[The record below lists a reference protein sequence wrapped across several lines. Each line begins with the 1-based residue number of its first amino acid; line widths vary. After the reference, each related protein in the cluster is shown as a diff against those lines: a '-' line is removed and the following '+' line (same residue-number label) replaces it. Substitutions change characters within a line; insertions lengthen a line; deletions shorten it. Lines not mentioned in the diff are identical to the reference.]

1 MAVVGAIP
9 IAFATQRWA
18 DGQRCESSSSFQRE
32 GGKEV
37 TGNSPCVPLILGAH
51 HRLYFCDLVVS
62 RKKLGGGDTYLAIT
76 QRWAD
81 RQHCGSSSSFQR
93 EGGKEVTGHSP
104 SVPLILG
111 THHRLYF
118 CDLVVSRKK
127 LGGGGTYLAVPH
139 FLILGTHH
147 RLYFCNLVVSGKK
160 LGG

>member
-37 TGNSPCVPLILGAH
+37 TGNSPCVPLILG
-51 HRLYFCDLVVS
+51 
-62 RKKLGGGDTYLAIT
+62 
-76 QRWAD
+76 
-81 RQHCGSSSSFQR
+81 
-93 EGGKEVTGHSP
+93 
-104 SVPLILG
+104 

-127 LGGGGTYLAVPH
+127 LGGGGTYLTVPH
-139 FLILGTHH
+139 LGTPLMPL
-147 RLYFCNLVVSGKK
+147 RLLALGSKAKK
-160 LGG
+160 GAAHAD